1 MGFFLHRLNI
11 ALGALAAMAVMPGCE
26 KSPSTPSP
34 SAETPPAIEASRAGV
49 LGPLLPLPPVAE
61 IDAAQVALGKRLF
74 FDKRLSHDD
83 SISCASCHPLER
95 GGADGLPVSLG
106 IGGQKGLINAPTVL
120 NAALNFAQFWDG
132 RAATLEEQVA
142 GPVQNPI
149 EMGSSWPEVI
159 AKLEADAEYPRLF
172 AAAYPGR
179 GITAETISAAIAAYE
194 RTLLTPSR
202 FDAWLQGD
210 ATALSERE
218 QRGYRLF
225 LEVGCASCHQ
235 GANIGGN
242 MYQRFGILEDYFAGR
257 TVTPADL
264 GRYNV
269 TRREED
275 RHVFK
280 VPSLRNVALTA
291 PYFHDASAATLEEAI
306 RIMARVQLG
315 RTLPDD
321 DVAAIAA
328 FLHSLSATHLPAE

>member
-1 MGFFLHRLNI
+1 MGFIVHRLNI
-11 ALGALAAMAVMPGCE
+11 AIVALVVMAGCE
-26 KSPSTPSP
+26 KSPPMPSP
-34 SAETPPAIEASRAGV
+34 AAETRAPQASR
-49 LGPLLPLPPVAE
+49 LGATSPLLPLPPAPE

-74 FDKRLSHDD
+74 FDERLSRDD
-83 SISCASCHPLER
+83 SISCASCHVIAK
-95 GGADGLPVSLG
+95 GGVDGLPVAIG
-106 IGGQKGLINAPTVL
+106 IDGQKGPINTPTVL

-132 RAATLEEQVA
+132 RAATLEEQAA
-142 GPVQNPI
+142 GPVHNPI
-149 EMGSSWPEVI
+149 EMGSNWPEVI
-159 AKLEADAEYPRLF
+159 AKLKADAEYPRLF

-179 GITAETISAAIAAYE
+179 GITGETITAAIAAYE
-194 RTLLTPSR
+194 RTLITPSR
-202 FDAWLQGD
+202 FDAWLKGD
-210 ATALSERE
+210 QTALTERE

-225 LEVGCASCHQ
+225 LDVGCASCHQ

-269 TRREED
+269 TRRDED

-321 DVAAIAA
+321 DVTAIAA
-328 FLHSLSATHLPAE
+328 FLHSLSATRLPAE